1 MLELFAHP
9 AHPYTKAL
17 LRSVPGIMDRRDR
30 VLESIEGMV
39 PEQYDMITG
48 CRFADRCPYRRDI
61 CGRPQTDRMIRHSQL
76 VRCCRA
82 GEVESDAGK

>member
-1 MLELFAHP
+1 
-9 AHPYTKAL
+9 
-17 LRSVPGIMDRRDR
+17 MDRRDR

-61 CGRPQTDRMIRHSQL
+61 CSRPQTDTMIMDSHL

-82 GEVESDAGK
+82 GEVGNDASK